1 MKNKQ
6 ISIFV
11 ICLMLMQII
20 AQPFIHMVEAAT
32 YDKEANVSLKL
43 SVEGGDGS
51 QKDVDK
57 DFVYQLDLST
67 FGLEGGHKD
76 AKIIVKLP
84 PEVEY
89 VRHGKISG
97 TDAIYDKETHSVI
110 YTFKDFL
117 PNGDS
122 KAVPITVKFPKGT
135 KDGTTATAVADFVS
149 DQGGKTSNNVT
160 VVAHE
165 KEVPPEPPKKPEWN
179 IGKTP
184 NKWTI
189 KPGEEVEYTIRAKHV
204 SGPTTLDSL
213 SIKDLLPKEA
223 QFISASDN
231 GKYDANSHTVTWD
244 LKNVEGEKAV
254 TVKVKFP
261 EENFGENQS
270 KSIPNRVEAKLKPK
284 GEEELTKQTHAYVTV
299 SNKETKPPVI
309 PPDQAFSNLVK
320 AAQKP
325 EYSKNEEI
333 AFTLYNIKN
342 QYSKEIDNFVLQDD
356 RFDEQLRFTR
366 MHTGVFLGVSEY
378 KLLYKTKNN
387 PEWKEWKVIRNN
399 RGEWLDV
406 SSLSL
411 AEGDKVT
418 GIRYEFGKVPA
429 NFAISSG
436 VWLYFKVDD
445 PNFKE
450 GILKNTAHISYDI
463 DGKQYQKDATAQ
475 VTVKENPESKVTFKK
490 KALTKPG
497 EKYIKGDIVEFELTG
512 NADWQSAPFKQPII
526 VDWLPKG
533 LEYVPGSEQYTL
545 AKGGWDKKSY
555 DAAKVKVET
564 IANYK
569 EKGRTLLR
577 WNFPEL
583 DMSSGDAITVKFKV
597 KVNNFAMAGKYYNKA
612 GLMSNV
618 SKIKSANEWQQKTLK
633 DENDLDGDGDVT
645 DPIIE
650 SEDAIE
656 IEEEQSLKSIKYVKG
671 ELDKDWKGLP
681 EVATTVPG
689 GEVKYRLK
697 IENGGTVAVRNGV
710 LIDIFPAEG
719 DQSVLQT
726 KNHVQ
731 ERGSKWTP
739 YLTSPIQLTEGD
751 FIKIYYTTASN
762 PKRDDL
768 IQDNDVFVN
777 PKGANDPNWS
787 LEPPSDLTKVT
798 AVKFEFDKNKLV
810 YPGEEAI
817 LEWSMRAPVDID
829 DSTGIAWNSFGYSAI
844 NDVTGKWIQPAEP
857 NRVGVQLK
865 ASKKSSLGDYV
876 WLDKNKDGIQNDGNT
891 GMNGVVVELLDKDG
905 KVISMTRTGNDKKGN
920 PGYYKFVNL
929 DPGEYQVRFKMPDGY
944 KWTQKNAG
952 NDEKS
957 DSNVDKDGYSEII
970 KLGEDEHN
978 MTIDAGLVEDT
989 VDAGELEVTKVEKG
1003 SNNPLEGAVFEVRGK
1018 GDQVIQTITS
1028 GEDGKARATDLPIGE
1043 YKLVEVTAPEG
1054 YKLDGKSYDFEITK
1068 DTKTPIEITVEN
1080 ELLEKGVIELTKVDA
1095 KNVNLKL
1102 KNAVFQILD
1111 KDGKEVG
1118 KLTTD
1123 ENGKAISDQ
1132 LVFGKYTIKE
1142 IQAPDGYM
1150 LLRDPIEIEV
1160 RSSVQKITIENTKS
1174 EWVIPDTGGIGTT
1187 IFYLLG
1193 TILMVITVFLFF
1205 CKRSSN

>member
-1 MKNKQ
+1 MKSKQ

-11 ICLMLMQII
+11 ICLMVMQII
-20 AQPFIHMVEAAT
+20 VQPFIHIVAAET
-32 YDKEANVSLKL
+32 YDKEANVSVKL

-51 QKDVDK
+51 QKNVDK

-97 TDAIYDKETHSVI
+97 TDAVYDKETHSVI
-110 YTFKDFL
+110 YTFKEPL

-135 KDGTTATAVADFVS
+135 KNGTKATAVADFVS
-149 DQGGKTSNNVT
+149 DQGGKTSNEVT
-160 VVAHE
+160 VVAYE
-165 KEVPPEPPKKPEWN
+165 KEVPPEPPKKPEWEMR
-179 IGKTP
+179 KTP

-189 KPGEEVEYTIRAKHV
+189 KPGEEVEYTIRAQHV
-204 SGPTTLDSL
+204 RGPTTLDSL

-231 GKYDANSHTVTWD
+231 GKYDANSHTVVWD
-244 LKNVEGEKAV
+244 LKNVEGEKV
-254 TVKVKFP
+254 VKVKVKFP
-261 EENFGENQS
+261 EENFDEDQNQQVL
-270 KSIPNRVEAKLKPK
+270 NRVEAKLKPK
-284 GEEELTKQTHAYVTV
+284 GEEELTKQTHAYVEVT
-299 SNKETKPPVI
+299 NKKPPVI
-309 PPDQAFSNLVK
+309 PPEQAFSELRK
-320 AAQKP
+320 TAKKS
-325 EYSKNEEI
+325 EYSKEEEI
-333 AFTLYNIKN
+333 AFTLSNIQN

-356 RFDEQLRFTR
+356 RFDEQLHFTR
-366 MHTGVFLGVSEY
+366 MHTGAFSGVSEY
-378 KLLYKTKNN
+378 KVLYKTKDN
-387 PEWKEWKVIRNN
+387 PEWKEWKVIRGNTN
-399 RGEWLDV
+399 GEWLDV

-411 AEGDKVT
+411 VEGDKVT

-429 NFAISSG
+429 DFKMSYGA
-436 VWLYFKVDD
+436 WLMFKVDD

-463 DGKQYQKDATAQ
+463 DGKNYIKEATAQ
-475 VTVKENPESKVTFKK
+475 VKVKENPESKVTFKK

-497 EKYIKGDIVEFELTG
+497 EKYIKGEEVEFELTG
-512 NADWQSAPFKQPII
+512 KVDWSSTPLKQPII

-533 LEYVPGSEQYTL
+533 LEYVPGSEKFTTV
-545 AKGGWDKKSY
+545 KDEWDRKPY
-555 DAAKVKVET
+555 DAKKVKVES
-564 IANYK
+564 IPNYK

-577 WNFPEL
+577 WTFSEL
-583 DMSSGDAITVKFKV
+583 DISAGSAVTVKFKV
-597 KVNNFAMAGKYYNKA
+597 RVNNFAMAGKYYNKA
-612 GLMSNV
+612 GLMSNA
-618 SKIKSANEWQQKTLK
+618 STIISADKWGQPTGK
-633 DENDLDGDGDVT
+633 DENDLDGDGDIS

-650 SEDAIE
+650 SQDAVE

-671 ELDKDWKGLP
+671 ELDDSWKGSP

-726 KNHVQ
+726 KNHSQ

-739 YLTSPIQLTEGD
+739 YLTSPIQLTDGD
-751 FIKIYYTTASN
+751 FIKIYYTTVSK

-768 IQDNDVFVN
+768 IQGNDAFVN
-777 PKGANDPNWS
+777 PDGANDPNWS
-787 LEPPSDLTKVT
+787 LEPPADLTKVT

-810 YPGEEAI
+810 YPGEAAT
-817 LEWSMRAPVDID
+817 LEWSMRAPVDMD
-829 DSTGIAWNSFGYSAI
+829 ASAGIAWNSFGYSAI
-844 NDVTGKWIQPAEP
+844 NDVTGNWIQPAEP
-857 NRVGVQLK
+857 NRVGVQLQ

-891 GMNGVVVELLDKDG
+891 GVNGVVVELLDKDG

-929 DPGEYQVRFKMPDGY
+929 DPDEYQVRFKLPDGY
-944 KWTQKNAG
+944 KWTNKNVG
-952 NDEKS
+952 NDARI
-957 DSNVDKDGYSEII
+957 DSNVDKDGYSEMI

-978 MTIDAGLVEDT
+978 MTIDAGLVEDI
-989 VDAGELEVTKVEKG
+989 VGAGELQVTKVEKG
-1003 SNNPLEGAVFEVRGK
+1003 SNIPLKGAVFEVRDK
-1018 GDQVIQTITS
+1018 DNHVIQTITS
-1028 GEDGKARATDLPIGE
+1028 GEDGKAKAIDLPIGE
-1043 YKLVEVTAPEG
+1043 YKLVEVAAPEG
-1054 YKLDGKSYDFEITK
+1054 YKLDNKSYDFEITK
-1068 DTKTPIEITVEN
+1068 DTKTPIEKTVEN
-1080 ELLEKGVIELTKVDA
+1080 ELLEKGVIEITKVDA
-1095 KNVNLKL
+1095 TDVNLKL

-1111 KDGKEVG
+1111 KDGKEIG

-1123 ENGKAISDQ
+1123 ENGNAVSNP
-1132 LVFGKYTIKE
+1132 LLFGKYTIKE
-1142 IQAPDGYM
+1142 VKAPDGYM
-1150 LLRDPIEIEV
+1150 LLKEPITVEV
-1160 RSSVQKITIENTKS
+1160 GSSVHKITIENQKS
-1174 EWVIPDTGGIGTT
+1174 QWEIPKTGGIGTG
-1187 IFYLLG
+1187 IFYSIGGLLM
-1193 TILMVITVFLFF
+1193 LLVVFLYVRN
-1205 CKRSSN
+1205 KRNK